1 MAEWNVDKLKEE
13 LAPLGFF
20 CQEHAWVGDKKP
32 TSWLFKLPKSVLLE
46 FFIVLDMNTGEIGC
60 GDTFM
65 GHGRYV
71 TCNIKDVNFD
81 IMDFARNYVRTYK
94 VYQFNEMKKGLEE
107 DFKNG

>member
-1 MAEWNVDKLKEE
+1 MAEWNVDKLKTA

-20 CQEHAWVGDKKP
+20 CVEHTWVGDEKP
-32 TSWLFKLPKSVLLE
+32 RSWLFKLPKSVLLE
-46 FFIVLDMNTGEIGC
+46 YFIVLDMNTGKMGC

-65 GHGRYV
+65 GYGRSA

-94 VYQFNEMKKGLEE
+94 LYNYNEKKKDLEQ
-107 DFKNG
+107 DF